1 MEVKIRIEVL
11 AMEAV
16 QLGRPLAGN
25 VLITKVLA
33 DNSAIFG
40 FGQGIVIGVARGVTW
55 LTRCAV
61 SRAAQRAF
69 G

>member
-16 QLGRPLAGN
+16 QLGRPLAEN
-25 VLITKVLA
+25 VLITKVFA

-40 FGQGIVIGVARGVTW
+40 FGQGIVIGVAR
-55 LTRCAV
+55 A
-61 SRAAQRAF
+61 
-69 G
+69 